1 MNLQKSLFIALV
13 VALPFLFGACTIGG
27 ASKSSPSVL
36 GGIFK
41 TVDFG
46 KTWQVKSSVA
56 TVKATPVNI
65 NELDI
70 YSLVSDPQDP
80 NTLYIG
86 TSFGLFYSYDFGE
99 SWNQARGMKTGKV
112 NGVAVH
118 PIENCTVF
126 ATTGRYVYKTKDC
139 GRTFESIHYNDSPSA
154 EVDAIAVDTFNPEII
169 YIGTMDG
176 DLIKTIDGGKTW
188 KTMYRFKKPVH
199 RIVLGKDTRIV
210 WAGVYGTGA
219 VLSEDG
225 GESWSE
231 ESVKGQKGFSGSRDV
246 RDLAYDPNSNT
257 LITASKYG
265 LIKTSDN
272 GATWESLPIL
282 SAPGE
287 LIAYSVAFNPNN
299 AQQIFYGTDRSFN
312 YSNDGGQNW
321 AAFKIPAASW
331 VYCVLVQGTAQKTD
345 TAANVA
351 STNVQVLIGLRKPPK
366 Q

>member
-1 MNLQKSLFIALV
+1 MNLQKSLFIALI
-13 VALPFLFGACTIGG
+13 VALPLFLGACIGG
-27 ASKSSPSVL
+27 GSKSSTPIL
-36 GGIFK
+36 GGVFK

-56 TVKATPVNI
+56 TVKTESVNI

-70 YSLVSDPQDP
+70 YSLVGDPQDP

-99 SWNQARGMKTGKV
+99 SWNQARGLKTGKV

-118 PIENCTVF
+118 PQEKCTLF
-126 ATTGRYVYKTKDC
+126 ATTGRYVYKSEDC

-210 WAGVYGTGA
+210 WAGVYGVGA

-231 ESVKGQKGFSGSRDV
+231 ESVKGQKQFSGARDV

-272 GATWESLPIL
+272 GKAWESLPIL

-287 LIAYSVAFNPNN
+287 LVVYSVAFNPSNS
-299 AQQIFYGTDRSFN
+299 QQIFYGTDRSFN

-331 VYCVLVQGTAQKTD
+331 VYCTLVQGSAVKEG
-345 TAANVA
+345 AATSA
-351 STNVQVLIGLRKPPK
+351 TPAPVQVLIGLRKPP
-366 Q
+366 QQ

>member
-1 MNLQKSLFIALV
+1 MKLQKSLFIALI
-13 VALPFLFGACTIGG
+13 VALPLFLGACIGG
-27 ASKSSPSVL
+27 GSKSTTPIL

-56 TVKATPVNI
+56 TVKTESVNI
-65 NELDI
+65 SGLDI
-70 YSLVSDPQDP
+70 YALVNDPQDA
-80 NTLYIG
+80 NTLYLG
-86 TSFGLFYSYDFGE
+86 TSMGMFYSYDFGE
-99 SWNQARGMKTGKV
+99 SWHQTRGLKTGKI

-118 PIENCTVF
+118 PQEKCTLF
-126 ATTGRYVYKTKDC
+126 ATTGRYVYKSEDC

-154 EVDAIAVDTFNPEII
+154 EVDSIAVDGFNPDII

-210 WAGVYGTGA
+210 WAGVYGVGA

-231 ESVKGQKGFSGSRDV
+231 ESVKPQKGFSGARDV

-272 GATWESLPIL
+272 GKTWESLPIL

-287 LIAYSVAFNPNN
+287 LVVYSVAFNPGNP
-299 AQQIFYGTDRSFN
+299 QQIFYGTDRSFN

-331 VYCVLVQGTAQKTD
+331 VYCTLVQGSVVKEGS
-345 TAANVA
+345 AASA
-351 STNVQVLIGLRKPPK
+351 APTNPQVLIGLRKPP
-366 Q
+366 QQ